1 MTQKFT
7 VDEIMTADSIRR
19 AKTQLEPISTEL
31 MSAVGNV
38 VQELGWT
45 CQYIITEAKEGD
57 DKSCVSSIKINI
69 PDTNYVLQ
77 VVPPIIQGTFCKLR
91 TRFVAGDNH
100 SRMVY
105 DVCARLED
113 FKDVCDNVYSR
124 IDYWEMHVMPMLV
137 DHGFTSKNWGEME
150 WQFEAEHGGFWL
162 KVLPSLF
169 PGCVAV
175 LLRQKNSAYAG
186 SSDMIAKDWEAK
198 DLDMATK
205 MVDYLVHVDPL
216 AESFPTPTS
225 SAAEAKEDGQQKKRK
240 RIMDDCDQTTLHGM
254 KRRSQA

>member
-1 MTQKFT
+1 
-7 VDEIMTADSIRR
+7 
-19 AKTQLEPISTEL
+19 
-31 MSAVGNV
+31 
-38 VQELGWT
+38 
-45 CQYIITEAKEGD
+45 
-57 DKSCVSSIKINI
+57 
-69 PDTNYVLQ
+69 
-77 VVPPIIQGTFCKLR
+77 
-91 TRFVAGDNH
+91 
-100 SRMVY
+100 MVY

-113 FKDVCDNVYSR
+113 FKDLCENVYSR
-124 IDYWEMHVMPMLV
+124 IDYWEMHVMPMLL
-137 DHGFTSKNWGEME
+137 DHGFTSKNEGEME
-150 WQFEAEHGGFWL
+150 WQFEPEHGGFWL

-216 AESFPTPTS
+216 AENFPTPTS

-240 RIMDDCDQTTLHGM
+240 RIMDDCDQTHYQNRVQRNLE
-254 KRRSQA
+254 